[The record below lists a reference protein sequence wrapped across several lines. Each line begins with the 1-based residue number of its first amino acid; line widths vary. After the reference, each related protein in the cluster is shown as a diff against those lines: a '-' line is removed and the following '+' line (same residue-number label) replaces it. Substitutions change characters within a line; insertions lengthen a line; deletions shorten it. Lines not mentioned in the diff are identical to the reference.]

1 MIKIKIV
8 LIIIIMADNTEPV
21 EFDDPYYIFKCPH
34 CKIYIIVLK
43 TEINCRI
50 FRCGVYIS
58 NNNQI
63 NPHTPKNEC
72 DRLKDKKLIHGC
84 GKPFIF
90 KEKYVEICDY
100 I

>member
-1 MIKIKIV
+1 MT
-8 LIIIIMADNTEPV
+8 DNTEPV

-43 TEINCRI
+43 TETNCRI

-58 NNNQI
+58 NNNPI
-63 NPHTPKNEC
+63 PPHTPKDEC
-72 DRLKDKKLIHGC
+72 DRLKDENLIYGC

-90 KEKYVEICDY
+90 KEKYVEICGY

>member
-1 MIKIKIV
+1 MS
-8 LIIIIMADNTEPV
+8 DNIEPV
-21 EFDDPYYIFKCPH
+21 DFDDPYYIFKCPE

-58 NNNQI
+58 DNQAI
-63 NPHTPKNEC
+63 APHAPKIEC
-72 DRLKDKKLIHGC
+72 DRLKNENLIYGC

-90 KEKYVEICDY
+90 KDTHVEICGY